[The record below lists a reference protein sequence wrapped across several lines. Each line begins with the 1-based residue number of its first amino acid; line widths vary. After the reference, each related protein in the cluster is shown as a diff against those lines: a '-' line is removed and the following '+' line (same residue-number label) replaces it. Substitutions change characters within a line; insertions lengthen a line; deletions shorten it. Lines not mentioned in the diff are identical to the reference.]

1 MRIVLVAASLIV
13 ATTLAGCA
21 GNQLSLDN
29 ASAKASAPPAPAIAM
44 AGRWMLAAPN
54 APACGVHFKGAPGAR
69 EGAIQ
74 PEGGCPGDFFT
85 SRHWTLDTGTLTIN
99 DHEDKP
105 LAHLKL
111 AGGAFGGQSTT
122 GTPITLRRQLSPT
135 GILCPNTNCIA
146 LPSRA
151 TPTVPR

>member
-1 MRIVLVAASLIV
+1 MRTAFVAASLVV
-13 ATTLAGCA
+13 ATTFAGCA
-21 GNQLSLDN
+21 GNQFSLDG
-29 ASAKASAPPAPAIAM
+29 ASTKASAPPAPAIAM

-54 APACGVHFKGAPGAR
+54 APACGMHFKAAPGAR

-85 SRHWTLDTGTLTIN
+85 SRHWTLDAGALTIN
-99 DHEDKP
+99 DHEGKP
-105 LAHLKL
+105 LAQLNL
-111 AGGAFGGQSTT
+111 TGGTFIGQSTT

-135 GILCPNTNCIA
+135 EIQCPNTNCIA
-146 LPSRA
+146 SPSRA